1 MLVYPNYHL
10 IILNLFITIH
20 IDEHYNQF
28 IPFQTTVDK
37 FLFGGYTSGTL
48 RLLKDEL
55 NGRWKKAL
63 GSLIKIPYAIQP
75 LQNGELAFGA
85 MKSKNGTIRHE

>member
-1 MLVYPNYHL
+1 MSAIINL
-10 IILNLFITIH
+10 IR
-20 IDEHYNQF
+20 
-28 IPFQTTVDK
+28 FQTTVDK

-75 LQNGELAFGA
+75 LENGELAFGA
-85 MKSKNGTIRHE
+85 MKTKNGTIRHE